1 MVMLRIK
8 EKKSMK
14 KTVLFLIT
22 LCMVVG
28 CACTKDKAS
37 DAVKEYLNKYN
48 NQHEKVLAELDNVIK
63 DEEFDEDTSE
73 KYKNVMTKQY
83 KDLSYKIVEEN
94 YNGEEATVKTKITVY
109 DLYSAQ
115 KEAEEYKNN
124 HKNEFMDVDGN
135 YEAKKFLNYKLDQMK
150 KTTKTVEYTIDFKVL
165 KKDGKW
171 VLDTV
176 STEMLEKIHG
186 IYNYTND

>member
-1 MVMLRIK
+1 
-8 EKKSMK
+8 MK
-14 KTVLFLIT
+14 KIVLFLIT